1 MDKEDF
7 DGTRREVIAS
17 QLLVCFTIKTFHC
30 QQKLGQVDL
39 LLTLYGWLLRLI
51 IIVSSVY

>member
-7 DGTRREVIAS
+7 DGTDVTRREVIAS

-30 QQKLGQVDL
+30 QQKLGQVDI
-39 LLTLYGWLLRLI
+39 Y
-51 IIVSSVY
+51 